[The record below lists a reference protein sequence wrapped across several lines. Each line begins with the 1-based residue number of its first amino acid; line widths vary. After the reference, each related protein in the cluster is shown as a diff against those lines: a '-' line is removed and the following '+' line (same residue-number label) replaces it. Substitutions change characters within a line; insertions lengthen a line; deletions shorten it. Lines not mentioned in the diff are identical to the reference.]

1 MVNDAKD
8 AFVASA
14 IAKEAKQLKAE
25 VKKGVSYA
33 EESIEA
39 KTIKVDALIAEEKE
53 LKKQVKAET
62 AQLHL
67 KTKATIEGLSDAQVY
82 ELLELK
88 WIRPLVGAIH
98 QMPTVLIQT
107 LTTLTQALANKY
119 ATTYA
124 DIAKEIASTEDTL
137 ADMIDE
143 LTGNAFD
150 MQGLAEF
157 KAFLKAE

>member
-1 MVNDAKD
+1 M
-8 AFVASA
+8 
-14 IAKEAKQLKAE
+14 I
-25 VKKGVSYA
+25 
-33 EESIEA
+33 I
-39 KTIKVDALIAEEKE
+39 EEKV

-67 KTKATIEGLSDAQVY
+67 KTKATIEYLSDAQVL

-88 WIRPLVGAIH
+88 WISPLVGAIH

-107 LTTLTQALANKY
+107 LTTQVQAMADKY

-124 DIAKEIASTEDTL
+124 DVAKEISSTQDELAS
-137 ADMIDE
+137 MIDE
-143 LTGNAFD
+143 LSGNTYD

-157 KAFLKAE
+157 KNFLKAE